1 MIAVTSFL
9 SIALFVWALEN
20 FGILQV
26 SLRVKTI
33 AFNAVS
39 VMQDKTISDEEREK
53 IVQKSS
59 LRLFGTFFSILA
71 RSAAAIVFS
80 FVPILIVGYF
90 ASIPIEAFTQ
100 FLSSWT
106 VIGIASGLIL
116 IYYFLFKR
124 SKSETATDAARSHT
138 NYNQTEQMIHKFAFG
153 SIHLQQAGATIE
165 KKLYRKK
172 LYSIS
177 APAPIFITSLPR
189 AGTTLLLEV
198 LGRLPSLASHTY
210 RDMPFLLSP
219 LLWNGF
225 SKTFQKK
232 GELQE
237 RAHGDGM
244 EIGFDSPEAFEEVL
258 WKTFWPDHYH
268 QTHIDLWQSDDI
280 KHEAT
285 IFFTEHMKK
294 IIALRRPQRKQ
305 DGRYIS
311 KNNAN
316 IARIPLLKAMFPDA
330 HIVIPVRHPLEHA
343 ESMLRQHKNFIQQHA
358 EEPFVKQYMD
368 DIGHYEFGELHKP
381 FAFPGMAISSSAD
394 DLTRPDYWLDYWI
407 AAFEFLEQFTDN
419 VLFVGYEQT
428 CQQGKTALAALCETL
443 NISPENRLDS
453 AASLFHDPPPRR
465 FDPALFNSDAVERA
479 ELIYERLTTPA
490 LAEL

>member
-1 MIAVTSFL
+1 MIAVTSFI

-26 SLRVKTI
+26 SLDVKNI

-53 IVQKSS
+53 IIQKSS
-59 LRLFGTFFSILA
+59 LRLFGAFFSILL
-71 RSAAAIVFS
+71 RSAAAVVVS
-80 FVPILIVGYF
+80 FLPILIVGYF

-124 SKSETATDAARSHT
+124 SKSKSATDASQSHT

-153 SIHLQQAGATIE
+153 SIHLQQTGARIE
-165 KKLYRKK
+165 KPLFRKK
-172 LYSIS
+172 LDSIS
-177 APAPIFITSLPR
+177 APEPIFITSLPR

-198 LGRLPSLASHTY
+198 LSRFPSLASHTY

-219 LLWNGF
+219 LLWNSF

-232 GELQE
+232 GELKE

-258 WKTFWPDHYH
+258 WKSFWPEYYH
-268 QTHIDLWQSDDI
+268 ETHIDLWQQNDI
-280 KHEAT
+280 KQEAT
-285 IFFTEHMKK
+285 DFFTEHMKK
-294 IIALRRPQRKQ
+294 IIVLRQPQRKQ

-330 HIVIPVRHPLEHA
+330 HIVIPVRYPLEHA
-343 ESMLRQHKNFIQQHA
+343 GSMLRQHKNFIQQHA
-358 EEPFVKQYMD
+358 EEPFVKEYMS

-381 FAFPGMAISSSAD
+381 FDFPGMTIPTDND
-394 DLTRPDYWLDYWI
+394 DLTRPDYWLNYWI
-407 AAFEFLEQFTDN
+407 AAFEFLEQYTDT
-419 VLFVGYEQT
+419 VTFVAYEQT
-428 CQQGKTALAALCETL
+428 CKEGKTALSALCEDL
-443 NISPENRLDS
+443 NIPFENKLDS
-453 AASLFHDPPPRR
+453 AALLFHDPPPRR
-465 FDPALFNSDAVERA
+465 FDPAQFNNDAVERA
-479 ELIYERLTTPA
+479 ESIYKRLTTPV
-490 LAEL
+490 LAVT